1 MTMTLSGKLLIDT
14 NILIYA
20 TMGSD
25 PRHGIS
31 KEVLDLRR
39 SSGNQLFVSVQ
50 NLSEIYPNSTGPKA
64 QPPDSP
70 GLARKK
76 ITSLSG
82 LPGVKVLPI
91 TLETVFLALEIAE
104 RYGVTRQRYFDMQLV
119 ASMVLEEI
127 PTLVT
132 ENVNDFEGI
141 VEIRCVN
148 PFLD

>member
-25 PRHGIS
+25 PRHAIS

-50 NLSEIYPNSTGPKA
+50 NLSEIYPNITGPKA

-104 RYGVTRQRYFDMQLV
+104 RYGVTRQRYFDMQIV
-119 ASMVLEEI
+119 ASMLLEEI

-141 VEIRCVN
+141 KEIRCVN
-148 PFLD
+148 PFSD